1 MRTKAPRPIVLAM
14 DSQMACTAYGPFI
27 DEREATL
34 WVQTQDELHRDL
46 SFTVIALVP
55 ARVTASPARP
65 ARR

>member
-1 MRTKAPRPIVLAM
+1 MRTQTPRPIVLAM
-14 DSQMACTAYGPFI
+14 DSQMRCHAYGPFG
-27 DEREATL
+27 DEREANL
-34 WVQTQDELHRDL
+34 WVQAQDELHRDL

>member
-1 MRTKAPRPIVLAM
+1 M
-14 DSQMACTAYGPFI
+14 DSQMRCHAYGPFG
-27 DEREATL
+27 DEREANL
-34 WVQTQDELHRDL
+34 WVQAQDELHRDL